1 MLMPIVIVTIVLVG
15 VLLVTLVTVMLVPVM
30 IAAVFLVSVFLI
42 RVLLITFTCIVCCSC
57 ALSRQCGDECADGCF
72 VGGISVGAAACCCEF
87 FQLFADGFVGVEAN
101 NINGDIAVAL
111 VNVAGNLSHLWRRAG
126 VNAIRNQHDVTLV
139 LFCLLCVQGLFG
151 REECRADRGVSAG
164 NQAVDLGSN
173 FVARTT
179 ERHQGLDVFTTSF
192 FFFVAV
198 SGASTVGQ
206 QSKLLVTRQFAEEG
220 VCHTVGSVGA

>member
-1 MLMPIVIVTIVLVG
+1 MPDHRRKDADRPS
-15 VLLVTLVTVMLVPVM
+15 PV
-30 IAAVFLVSVFLI
+30 
-42 RVLLITFTCIVCCSC
+42 
-57 ALSRQCGDECADGCF
+57 
-72 VGGISVGAAACCCEF
+72 AAAEGTAAGMSSEHHCPGSSPAGNYYSGEP
-87 FQLFADGFVGVEAN
+87 AP
-101 NINGDIAVAL
+101 DIAVAL

-173 FVARTT
+173 FVARTA
-179 ERHQGLDVFTTSF
+179 ERHQGLDVFTTGV
-192 FFFVAV
+192 FFFVTV
-198 SGASTVGQ
+198 SSASTVGQ

>member
-1 MLMPIVIVTIVLVG
+1 MLMPIVLVG
-15 VLLVTLVTVMLVPVM
+15 VLLATLITVMLVPVM

-42 RVLLITFTCIVCCSC
+42 RVLLITFIRIAYCSC

-111 VNVAGNLSHLWRRAG
+111 VDVAGNLSHLWRRAG
-126 VNAIRNQHDVTLV
+126 VNAIRNQHDVALV

-151 REECRADRGVSAG
+151 REEGRADRGVSAG

-173 FVARTT
+173 FVARTA
-179 ERHQGLDVFTTSF
+179 ERHQGLDVFTTGF
-192 FFFVAV
+192 FFFIAV

-220 VCHTVGSVGA
+220 VCHTVGGVGA

>member
-1 MLMPIVIVTIVLVG
+1 MG
-15 VLLVTLVTVMLVPVM
+15 
-30 IAAVFLVSVFLI
+30 
-42 RVLLITFTCIVCCSC
+42 
-57 ALSRQCGDECADGCF
+57 RQCGDECADGCF

-111 VNVAGNLSHLWRRAG
+111 VDVAGNLSHLWRRAG
-126 VNAIRNQHDVTLV
+126 VNAIRNQHDMALV

-151 REECRADRGVSAG
+151 REEGWADRGVSAG

-173 FVARTT
+173 FVARTA